1 MNKKASAFCISLL
14 LLFTLAFQNVTLV
27 KNITGKEET
36 EYYIK
41 STVTYSNRGNKVW
54 NFTEREEDRTIS
66 LFMNNSWQTVYLVNS
81 TPPIETVEND
91 RDGNRV
97 AVLQF
102 PEMLLNPGQ
111 NISFAVTYRVVS
123 KPRRLG
129 DIDET
134 ASGSL
139 DEIPQSL
146 KEKYLGAEGPW
157 LVNDTKLR
165 NLAHSLAGN
174 ETKILTIVKNL
185 IGWIAENITYETH
198 EVPQYPNKTLI
209 ERKGDCDDQAIL
221 FVTLC
226 RILGIP
232 AFIQIGAV
240 YISSLLTNTSYW
252 EGHVIAV
259 QKRIGWHGWAMVYIP
274 PWGWLPVDLTFVYG
288 ELRSNPLN
296 AIKDAAVTS
305 QNTIQYMNISQTDYV
320 ASSQEARDFLINN
333 SFYLYMEDE
342 MIEVIRQENP
352 FVESFEKL
360 FPVVVVVAVAL
371 LVASSYVMVKRLKR
385 EEEIPTPP

>member
-1 MNKKASAFCISLL
+1 
-14 LLFTLAFQNVTLV
+14 
-27 KNITGKEET
+27 
-36 EYYIK
+36 
-41 STVTYSNRGNKVW
+41 
-54 NFTEREEDRTIS
+54 
-66 LFMNNSWQTVYLVNS
+66 
-81 TPPIETVEND
+81 
-91 RDGNRV
+91 
-97 AVLQF
+97 
-102 PEMLLNPGQ
+102 
-111 NISFAVTYRVVS
+111 
-123 KPRRLG
+123 
-129 DIDET
+129 
-134 ASGSL
+134 
-139 DEIPQSL
+139 
-146 KEKYLGAEGPW
+146 
-157 LVNDTKLR
+157 
-165 NLAHSLAGN
+165 
-174 ETKILTIVKNL
+174 
-185 IGWIAENITYETH
+185 
-198 EVPQYPNKTLI
+198 
-209 ERKGDCDDQAIL
+209 
-221 FVTLC
+221 
-226 RILGIP
+226 
-232 AFIQIGAV
+232 
-240 YISSLLTNTSYW
+240 LTNTSYW